1 MGVKRPH
8 AAMDAQD
15 STANQSPF
23 MPMFEGFRAELD
35 EHHDRRERIIKA
47 SRDITA
53 SSKKI
58 IFTLQRLRTLA
69 QPLPPHI
76 TKPNSPFYTT
86 ISTNYATISPDL
98 QNLNAHRYA
107 RQISGGH
114 QEYIEAASFEHY
126 LTTASLLSY
135 EEACAKIRALD
146 PEGAGVGLGYED
158 YVLGIY
164 DMTGELM
171 RFAITAMAT
180 SGELPSPEPSP
191 ESEAQGDGP
200 SAAKVAKSAGGKR
213 NILTDLRQLRSALES
228 LNTSGTGSF
237 GKEADKKAQVM
248 RQSVEK
254 VERALYGL
262 IVRGAERPKGWMPD
276 LSESRAVEVE
286 G

>member
-1 MGVKRPH
+1 M
-8 AAMDAQD
+8 
-15 STANQSPF
+15 
-23 MPMFEGFRAELD
+23 
-35 EHHDRRERIIKA
+35 
-47 SRDITA
+47 
-53 SSKKI
+53 
-58 IFTLQRLRTLA
+58 
-69 QPLPPHI
+69 
-76 TKPNSPFYTT
+76 
-86 ISTNYATISPDL
+86 
-98 QNLNAHRYA
+98 
-107 RQISGGH
+107 
-114 QEYIEAASFEHY
+114 
-126 LTTASLLSY
+126 
-135 EEACAKIRALD
+135 
-146 PEGAGVGLGYED
+146 
-158 YVLGIY
+158 LGIY

-200 SAAKVAKSAGGKR
+200 SAAKVAKSAEGDAMEVDAAAAASTAAPKR